1 MARGSDFS
9 RHLLISLDVQ
19 GYGGRDDR
27 QHASIQSGLLAVAD
41 TAAVRC
47 GLDRTTWH
55 RQGAGDGE
63 LAILPPGTPE
73 PVVVDDYVREL
84 VAALADHNHDLAAD
98 ARMRIRIAIHHGVAM
113 PGANGW
119 TGQGVVGVS
128 RLVDSA
134 PVRGALRAFPDA
146 DLAVLVSRQIYTDV
160 VAQRHTSLKPGE
172 FREVVVRQKEFTDV
186 AWLRVPGH
194 DVHGARL
201 SADPPP
207 AEPAGTRVTAAAG
220 QHYRAEAITVVNG
233 SVDAANAVFGIKHGS

>member
-1 MARGSDFS
+1 M
-9 RHLLISLDVQ
+9 DVQ

-41 TAAVRC
+41 TAAARS

-63 LAILPPGTPE
+63 LAILPAGVPE
-73 PVVVDDYVREL
+73 PAVTDDYVREL

-98 ARMRIRIAIHHGVAM
+98 ARMRVRIAIHHGVAM

-134 PVRGALRAFPDA
+134 PLRGALHTFPDA

-160 VAQRHTSLKPGE
+160 VAQRHTSLKPAE

-186 AWLRVPGH
+186 AWLRVPGY
-194 DVHGARL
+194 DVHGAPPA
-201 SADPPP
+201 ADPPDRPP
-207 AEPAGTRVTAAAG
+207 AVTAG
-220 QHYRAEAITVVNG
+220 HHYRAEAMTVING
-233 SVDAANAVFGIKHGS
+233 TVDAPNSVFGIQHGR

>member
-1 MARGSDFS
+1 
-9 RHLLISLDVQ
+9 
-19 GYGGRDDR
+19 
-27 QHASIQSGLLAVAD
+27 
-41 TAAVRC
+41 
-47 GLDRTTWH
+47 
-55 RQGAGDGE
+55 
-63 LAILPPGTPE
+63 
-73 PVVVDDYVREL
+73 
-84 VAALADHNHDLAAD
+84 
-98 ARMRIRIAIHHGVAM
+98 
-113 PGANGW
+113 
-119 TGQGVVGVS
+119 VGVS